1 VRLQRIQHQFVEF
14 VPEKLEPGKLYVSA
28 WSTTPRTT
36 CAPAGAAYEVVTI
49 LGPADSSITYNGR
62 GVSIST
68 SIGNSNFPCK
78 SHYWIEDNRV
88 LWESRMT
95 PQLTAFSRARDKA
108 AKAREYGRPAR
119 RSGYTA
125 GAGTN
130 GSAQLASVNEEAKSR
145 GGAGCSDEGARE
157 PQGSH
162 RRRAM

>member
-14 VPEKLEPGKLYVSA
+14 VPEKLEPGKLYVSLEYN
-28 WSTTPRTT
+28 TVNHL
-36 CAPAGAAYEVVTI
+36 CACGCGSEVATI

-95 PQLTAFSRARDKA
+95 PQLTALSRERDKA
-108 AKAREYGRPAR
+108 AKQREYGRRA
-119 RSGYTA
+119 
-125 GAGTN
+125 
-130 GSAQLASVNEEAKSR
+130 EA
-145 GGAGCSDEGARE
+145 
-157 PQGSH
+157 
-162 RRRAM
+162 RAMQAPEQTPPQPPPVKEEQRSRWRRLLR